1 MVKGLNRLTAAFDQL
16 LKVVK
21 IALALPVS
29 TASNERFF
37 SVLKRV
43 KTCLRTT
50 CGQDRLSN
58 LLLIAVEN
66 DCADRCCL
74 DHLVDSFGRM
84 KVRRYP
90 V

>member
-1 MVKGLNRLTAAFDQL
+1 MKGLNRLTAAFDQL

-43 KTCLRTT
+43 KTYLRTT

-58 LLLIAVEN
+58 LLLIAVESK
-66 DCADRCCL
+66 CADR
-74 DHLVDSFGRM
+74 
-84 KVRRYP
+84 
-90 V
+90 

>member
-1 MVKGLNRLTAAFDQL
+1 MIQLNKLPVAFDQF
-16 LKVVK
+16 LKALK

-43 KTCLRTT
+43 KNYLRTT
-50 CGQDRLSN
+50 CGQERLSN
-58 LLLIAVEN
+58 LLLMNVEPE
-66 DCADRCCL
+66 CANECCL
-74 DHLVDSFGRM
+74 DDLVNSFGRM